1 MSFLNKH
8 IKIYGKKFLIA
19 LMFLTVEAVCDLL
32 QPTIMSKIIDY
43 GVARK
48 NMDYVLF
55 MGMMMLLVTAAGAT
69 GAVIRSI
76 VSSRVSQSFGA
87 RLRGDLF
94 KNIQSLSFD
103 NLDDIESAT
112 LITRLTSDIN
122 QVQNFAHGM
131 MRIFVKAPILC
142 VGSLI
147 MAAMIN
153 PSMALILL
161 ALVPVIGSIIY
172 INLKVGYPFFMNIQ
186 KSLDKVNEVVRE
198 YLAGVRVVKAFN
210 SFEYEIK
217 RFKKANSELAKA
229 SIKGMRVMA
238 VFFPIISISVNI
250 GIILVLWLG
259 AGQVNSGNMHV
270 GQIIA
275 FINYMTQI
283 LFSLIMLSHVF
294 NMFIR
299 AKASAERIGEV
310 FSQGPGLICPID
322 AINPDNIRG
331 KVEFDDVT
339 FSYKGTEGEPV
350 LKNISFVCNP
360 GETVGIIGSTASGK
374 TSMINLIPRFY
385 DPNSGSVKVEDIDIR
400 HMNQEVLRK
409 IIALVPQKVTLFS
422 GTILENIRWGNETV
436 SISEIEDAVRAAQAH
451 DFIMSFPKGYDTIL
465 GQGGVNLSG
474 GQKQRISIA
483 RALVRKPAILLLD
496 DCTSALDMVTEVNL
510 RAGIKNYLG
519 NITCFLV
526 TQRITAV
533 MNADKIIVLDN
544 GKISSMG
551 NHEELMKNCGI
562 YKDIYHSQI
571 GRME

>member
-198 YLAGVRVVKAFN
+198 YLTGVRVVKAFN

>member
-1 MSFLNKH
+1 
-8 IKIYGKKFLIA
+8 
-19 LMFLTVEAVCDLL
+19 
-32 QPTIMSKIIDY
+32 
-43 GVARK
+43 
-48 NMDYVLF
+48 
-55 MGMMMLLVTAAGAT
+55 
-69 GAVIRSI
+69 
-76 VSSRVSQSFGA
+76 
-87 RLRGDLF
+87 
-94 KNIQSLSFD
+94 
-103 NLDDIESAT
+103 
-112 LITRLTSDIN
+112 
-122 QVQNFAHGM
+122 
-131 MRIFVKAPILC
+131 
-142 VGSLI
+142 
-147 MAAMIN
+147 
-153 PSMALILL
+153 
-161 ALVPVIGSIIY
+161 
-172 INLKVGYPFFMNIQ
+172 
-186 KSLDKVNEVVRE
+186 
-198 YLAGVRVVKAFN
+198 
-210 SFEYEIK
+210 
-217 RFKKANSELAKA
+217 
-229 SIKGMRVMA
+229 
-238 VFFPIISISVNI
+238 
-250 GIILVLWLG
+250 
-259 AGQVNSGNMHV
+259 
-270 GQIIA
+270 
-275 FINYMTQI
+275 
-283 LFSLIMLSHVF
+283 MLSHVF

>member
-198 YLAGVRVVKAFN
+198 YLTGVRVVKAFN

-259 AGQVNSGNMHV
+259 AGQVNSENACRSNHCFY
-270 GQIIA
+270 QLYDSNPFFFDYA
-275 FINYMTQI
+275 F
-283 LFSLIMLSHVF
+283 
-294 NMFIR
+294 
-299 AKASAERIGEV
+299 
-310 FSQGPGLICPID
+310 
-322 AINPDNIRG
+322 
-331 KVEFDDVT
+331 
-339 FSYKGTEGEPV
+339 
-350 LKNISFVCNP
+350 
-360 GETVGIIGSTASGK
+360 
-374 TSMINLIPRFY
+374 
-385 DPNSGSVKVEDIDIR
+385 
-400 HMNQEVLRK
+400 
-409 IIALVPQKVTLFS
+409 
-422 GTILENIRWGNETV
+422 
-436 SISEIEDAVRAAQAH
+436 
-451 DFIMSFPKGYDTIL
+451 
-465 GQGGVNLSG
+465 
-474 GQKQRISIA
+474 
-483 RALVRKPAILLLD
+483 
-496 DCTSALDMVTEVNL
+496 
-510 RAGIKNYLG
+510 
-519 NITCFLV
+519 TCV
-526 TQRITAV
+526 
-533 MNADKIIVLDN
+533 
-544 GKISSMG
+544 
-551 NHEELMKNCGI
+551 
-562 YKDIYHSQI
+562 
-571 GRME
+571 